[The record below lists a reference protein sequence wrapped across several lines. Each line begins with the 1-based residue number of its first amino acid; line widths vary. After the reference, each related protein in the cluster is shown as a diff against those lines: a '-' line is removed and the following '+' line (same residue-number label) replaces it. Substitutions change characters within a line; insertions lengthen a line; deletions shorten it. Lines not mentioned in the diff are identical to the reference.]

1 MRTFC
6 LRHQKQEMK
15 SDSSSEVSF
24 SSEKPLLE
32 CLEEIAMERHKL
44 TLEEGPIRVSQWI
57 GHSVR

>member
-1 MRTFC
+1 MK
-6 LRHQKQEMK
+6 HQKQEME
-15 SDSSSEVSF
+15 SSSSFEVSA

-44 TLEEGPIRVSQWI
+44 ALEEGRIRVSQWM